1 MVTWSVLASMNNDV
15 AGIDQDILR
24 PEVTVHDP
32 VILNVGECVTH
43 VQRDAD
49 RTFVWE
55 LVSGQYLAQGL
66 PVEPFGDDVVLAAV
80 LVGVQLPW
88 MRVEAGRP

>member
-43 VQRDAD
+43 VQRDAH
-49 RTFVWE
+49 RTFVWS
-55 LVSGQYLAQGL
+55 LFPASIWHRGCPSNHSAT
-66 PVEPFGDDVVLAAV
+66 
-80 LVGVQLPW
+80 
-88 MRVEAGRP
+88 M